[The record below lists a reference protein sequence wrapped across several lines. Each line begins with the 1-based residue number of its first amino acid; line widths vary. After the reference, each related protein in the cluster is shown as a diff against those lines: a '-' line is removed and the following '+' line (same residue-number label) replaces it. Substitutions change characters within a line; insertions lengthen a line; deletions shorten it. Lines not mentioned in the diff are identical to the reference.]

1 MPRVSLLA
9 GTRAGVLG
17 RLIQA
22 AARRRV
28 GKDFVPLQVV
38 SHAPPMLLPYTQMAA
53 FTQGRA
59 EMPPQV
65 RALARHMASHIN
77 GCAWC
82 MDYGEHLA
90 VRLGVPAEKLARIH
104 AYASDPAFS
113 PAERAAIAFAEQMT
127 QVGGRVDDETFA
139 ELRQHFSE
147 REVVELTLAVAAE
160 NFFNRMNAALGVEEQ
175 GFCAV
180 PTGTHAPGDVKT

>member
-1 MPRVSLLA
+1 MARVSLLS
-9 GTRAGVLG
+9 GKRAGVLG
-17 RLIQA
+17 RLIQSVA
-22 AARRRV
+22 KRKV

-38 SHAPPMLLPYTQMAA
+38 SHAPPMLVPYTQMAA

-59 EMPPQV
+59 ELPPQL
-65 RALARHMASHIN
+65 RALARHMASHVN

-90 VRLGVPAEKLARIH
+90 IGIGVPAEKLARIH
-104 AYASDPAFS
+104 AYATDPAFS

-127 QVGGRVDDETFA
+127 QVGGRVDDDTFA
-139 ELRQHFSE
+139 ELRRHLSE

-175 GFCAV
+175 GFCSVRGGSA
-180 PTGTHAPGDVKT
+180 

>member
-1 MPRVSLLA
+1 MARVSLLS
-9 GTRAGVLG
+9 GKRAGVLG
-17 RLIQA
+17 RLIQGI
-22 AARRRV
+22 ARRRV
-28 GKDFVPLQVV
+28 GQDFAPLQVV

-59 EMPPQV
+59 DLPPGV
-65 RALARHMASHIN
+65 RALARHMASHLN

-90 VRLGVPAEKLARIH
+90 TGMGVPAEKLARIH
-104 AYASDPAFS
+104 AYATDPAFT

-139 ELRQHFSE
+139 EARRHFSE

-175 GFCAV
+175 GFCAL
-180 PTGTHAPGDVKT
+180 PGRAVAGDAVR